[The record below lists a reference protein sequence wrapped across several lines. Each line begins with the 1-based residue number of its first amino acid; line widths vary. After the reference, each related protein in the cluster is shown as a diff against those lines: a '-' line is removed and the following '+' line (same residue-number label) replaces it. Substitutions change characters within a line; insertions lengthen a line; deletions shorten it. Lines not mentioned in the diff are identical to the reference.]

1 MRVSKHICC
10 FGCLV
15 LWLCSG
21 FGVLAALVNLPLV
34 FHPSLARLKS
44 EEDDDETECPIDIDE
59 VEIQKLLD
67 YGEYVSVKSV
77 YQVNA
82 KRADEGQPFVRTR
95 FGKYSREDDSVLNSK
110 ILGEDIKYVQEM
122 IERRLGILHD
132 KPELKKS
139 YLQALNA
146 NCLDAEAMDITKQE
160 MGKWMVDYLHDN
172 GYLAGLENAQI
183 FKVLFMQSFQP
194 IIHHE
199 SELNVENVEHALI
212 KWDKLLNQHMEKIMS
227 TEKAGVLKR
236 LKYKAS

>member
-1 MRVSKHICC
+1 MKTKYLIPL
-10 FGCLV
+10 FAV
-15 LWLCSG
+15 LITAQSCTIFSL
-21 FGVLAALVNLPLV
+21 NPLYT
-34 FHPSLARLKS
+34 
-44 EEDDDETECPIDIDE
+44 EDDLME
-59 VEIQKLLD
+59 VPDLEGIWKEPD
-67 YGEYVSVKSV
+67 GHEYVSVKSI

-82 KRADEGQPFVRTR
+82 KRADEGQPLVRTR

-110 ILGEDIKYVQEM
+110 ILGKDIKYVQEM

-139 YLQALNA
+139 YLQAVNA
-146 NCLDAEAMDITKQE
+146 NCLDAEALDITKQE

-212 KWDKLLNQHMEKIMS
+212 KWDKLLNQHMEKRS
-227 TEKAGVLKR
+227 
-236 LKYKAS
+236 